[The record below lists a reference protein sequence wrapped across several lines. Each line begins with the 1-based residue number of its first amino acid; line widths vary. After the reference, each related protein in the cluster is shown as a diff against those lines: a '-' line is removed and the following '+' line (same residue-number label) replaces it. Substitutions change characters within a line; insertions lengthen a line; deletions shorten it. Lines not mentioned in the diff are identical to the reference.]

1 MSFPGEIQFSPGRA
15 LVDLS
20 EVQYADFSKVAVTQ
34 LEPVKYFQPS
44 DSEDDEPEEGKSCS
58 RSICM

>member
-44 DSEDDEPEEGKSCS
+44 DSEDDEPEEGKSCF
-58 RSICM
+58 RFTCV